1 MSKSLQ
7 EERQRISFNLAELSA
22 YVYGSKEAYE
32 NLKDAYRILGEDPI
46 LRNDPSILGKSRIE
60 LFKIYAEKNKRL
72 HELFNLTEGNNI
84 HIYNHLSN
92 QLPGSIGVMMFL
104 PYIRYLGTE
113 EQVAKWL
120 EPTLRM
126 EIIGTYAQ
134 TEMAHGSDVRS
145 LETTATLDLN
155 TDEFVINT
163 PTLTSTKW
171 WPGELGL
178 VANHVIC
185 MAQLIIKGKNYGVH
199 GFLVQ
204 IRDLE
209 TNKTLPGIE
218 AGDIGEKFGF
228 NTKDNGYLKFDN
240 VRIPRD
246 NMLMKYA
253 RVEKNGEFSRKGNEK
268 VGYAVMMQIRNHI
281 GFGSWKVLSHASTI
295 AVRYSLVRTQFA
307 DDSGVEKKVL
317 DYQTQQ
323 NKLFPLLAATYAM
336 HAGSSKVARLTQ
348 ENLKRIQE
356 KEDFSMMKDVH
367 ATLCGT
373 KAFYSSEA
381 LDGIQVARQSC
392 GGHGF
397 SSYSG
402 FTTLY
407 KEFSPNVTYEGD
419 NTIMALQTARY
430 LLGCLQKAKKGGKL
444 QDNVEYLRNF
454 NETLSIQQC
463 LITKTNQLT
472 LNVIYEILKVN
483 ATQLIFA
490 AAKSL
495 ITEAGQSSPKEAWD
509 RKAGI
514 KLIDAARSHIFFYT
528 YKAFLEKIEN
538 EVPETSKLRGA
549 LEKLCALYGIEKLL
563 SNPVGLAETGYLNSK
578 QFIMLRERRDWLLE
592 HIREDAIGLVDAF
605 DYPDNT
611 LQSALGR
618 YDGNVYETLMD
629 WVRKYNE
636 FNKHD
641 WSDTWEKNIK
651 ALRYIKRPEPKL

>member
-1 MSKSLQ
+1 MSKNLQ
-7 EERQRISFNLAELSA
+7 EERQRISFNLLELSS
-22 YVYGSKEAYE
+22 YIYGSKENYE
-32 NLKDAYRILGEDPI
+32 KIKEGFRVLGEDPI
-46 LRNDPSILGKSRIE
+46 LRNDPSLLGKSRIE
-60 LFKIYAEKNKRL
+60 LFKIFAEKNKRV
-72 HELFNLTEGNNI
+72 HELFNLTEGNNL
-84 HIYNHLSN
+84 HLHNHFSN
-92 QLPGSIGVMMFL
+92 QLPGSIGILMFL

-113 EQVAKWL
+113 KQTAKWL

-155 TDEFVINT
+155 TDEFIINS

-171 WPGELGL
+171 WPGELGI
-178 VANHVIC
+178 VANHVVC
-185 MAQLIIKGKNYGVH
+185 MAQLIIKDKKHGIH
-199 GFLVQ
+199 GFIVP

-228 NTKDNGYLKFDN
+228 NTKDNGYLRFDQ
-240 VRIPRD
+240 VRIPRE

-253 RVEKNGEFSRKGNEK
+253 KVNKEGEFSRKGNER

-281 GFGSWKVLSHASTI
+281 GFGSWKALSHALTI

-307 DDSGVEKKVL
+307 DESGEEKKVL

-323 NKLFPLLAATYAM
+323 NKLLPLLAATYAI
-336 HAGSSKVARLTQ
+336 HAGSSKAARMTA
-348 ENLKRIQE
+348 ENLVRIQQ

-373 KAFYSSEA
+373 KSFYSTEA
-381 LDGIQVARQSC
+381 LDGIQVTRQSC

-402 FTTLY
+402 FTSLY
-407 KEFSPNVTYEGD
+407 TEFSPNVTYEGD

-430 LLGCLQKAKKGGKL
+430 LLSCLQKARKGSKL

-463 LITKTNQLT
+463 LITKTSQLT
-472 LNVIYEILKVN
+472 LEVIDEILKVN
-483 ATQLIFA
+483 ATQMICA

-495 ITEAGQSSPKEAWD
+495 MENTGKSNMKDAWD
-509 RKAGI
+509 KKAGI
-514 KLIDAARSHIFFYT
+514 KLIDAARSHIDFFT
-528 YKAFLEKIEN
+528 FRAFCEKIEN
-538 EVPETSKLRGA
+538 EVKSMNLQESLK
-549 LEKLCALYGIEKLL
+549 KLCALYGIEKLL
-563 SNPVGLAETGYLNSK
+563 AFPVGLAETGYLNSK
-578 QFIMLRERRDWLLE
+578 QFIMLRERKEWLLE
-592 HIREDAIGLVDAF
+592 EVRKDAIGLVDAF

-611 LQSALGR
+611 LQSALGL

-629 WVRKYNE
+629 WVKNSND
-636 FNKHD
+636 FNRHD
-641 WSDTWEKNIK
+641 WSETWEKHIK